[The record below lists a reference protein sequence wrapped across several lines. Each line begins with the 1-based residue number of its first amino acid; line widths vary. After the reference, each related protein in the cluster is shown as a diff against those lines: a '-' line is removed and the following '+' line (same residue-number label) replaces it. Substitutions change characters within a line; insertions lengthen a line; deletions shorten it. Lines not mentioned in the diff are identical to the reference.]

1 MELHLPP
8 LMPINPLD
16 EQHRRRIFWEC
27 YLSDRYCSTT
37 LGRPFAI
44 ADRDIQVQLPV
55 ILPDEQLL
63 LVHPGQLDKALAQ
76 PATSPSAP
84 TINDMTVFI
93 CNVRLRQITSRIND
107 AFFSKNPTSIING
120 RSPPPGQHIS
130 ATGQAYLKLSL
141 LMKELDD
148 WRQTAPVFIHVHS
161 LYQREAWYDF
171 MLEKERLS
179 LIRGAMNLIQN
190 KDGVP
195 PKKLVQSCTQSAS
208 KVIQLY
214 SDMFSKKQINVTRGY
229 FQMLF
234 SAGLSLIYC
243 LSCGQA
249 DSQRVIHDE
258 QPDQQLLAV
267 CGQVLWTMSETMPDA
282 RPYACVFDLI
292 QRRLSD
298 PSPSQDTDNEQEVT
312 HGQAIQQL
320 NFNVELSLPHQTDLF
335 SNNVGIPHDIGT
347 QEFHDFPPEMLDMQS
362 SQNWFMMDSDP
373 WMAQL
378 MAGMESDV
386 NRFACDVFPNDTSL
400 GWNVGATDMPPD
412 DHMQPFR
419 WR

>member
-8 LMPINPLD
+8 LMPIKPLD

-44 ADRDIQVQLPV
+44 ADRDIQVRLPV

-63 LVHPGQLDKALAQ
+63 LVNPGQLDKAVAQ
-76 PATSPSAP
+76 PVPSSSSSSP
-84 TINDMTVFI
+84 TINDMTVFV

-141 LMKELDD
+141 LTKELDD
-148 WRQTAPVFIHVHS
+148 WRQTAPVFLHVHS
-161 LYQREAWYDF
+161 LYQRSDWYDF

-179 LIRGAMNLIQN
+179 LIRGAMNLIQS

-195 PKKLVQSCTQSAS
+195 PKRLVQSCTQSAS

-243 LSCGQA
+243 LSCGQGDFHGA
-249 DSQRVIHDE
+249 AHDD

-298 PSPSQDTDNEQEVT
+298 PTPSQDTNTEQEPT
-312 HGQAIQQL
+312 HPATSQQP
-320 NFNVELSLPHQTDLF
+320 NYNAELALAHQTDLF
-335 SNNVGIPHDIGT
+335 PQNAGTPHDVGT
-347 QEFHDFPPEMLDMQS
+347 QDFHDFPPEMSDMQS

-400 GWNVGATDMPPD
+400 AWNVGAIED
-412 DHMQPFR
+412 DHMQAFR
-419 WR
+419 WQ

>member
-1 MELHLPP
+1 MC
-8 LMPINPLD
+8 I
-16 EQHRRRIFWEC
+16 
-27 YLSDRYCSTT
+27 
-37 LGRPFAI
+37 
-44 ADRDIQVQLPV
+44 RD
-55 ILPDEQLL
+55 
-63 LVHPGQLDKALAQ
+63 
-76 PATSPSAP
+76 
-84 TINDMTVFI
+84 
-93 CNVRLRQITSRIND
+93 
-107 AFFSKNPTSIING
+107 
-120 RSPPPGQHIS
+120 
-130 ATGQAYLKLSL
+130 
-141 LMKELDD
+141 
-148 WRQTAPVFIHVHS
+148 
-161 LYQREAWYDF
+161 
-171 MLEKERLS
+171 
-179 LIRGAMNLIQN
+179 
-190 KDGVP
+190 
-195 PKKLVQSCTQSAS
+195 
-208 KVIQLY
+208 
-214 SDMFSKKQINVTRGY
+214 
-229 FQMLF
+229 
-234 SAGLSLIYC
+234 
-243 LSCGQA
+243 
-249 DSQRVIHDE
+249 
-258 QPDQQLLAV
+258 
-267 CGQVLWTMSETMPDA
+267 